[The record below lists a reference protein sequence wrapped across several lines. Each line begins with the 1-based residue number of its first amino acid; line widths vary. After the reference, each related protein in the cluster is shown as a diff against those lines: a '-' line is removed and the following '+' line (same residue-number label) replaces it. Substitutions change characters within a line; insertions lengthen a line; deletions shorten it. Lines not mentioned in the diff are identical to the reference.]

1 MNATINASPIAD
13 LAVKVQLESQSFRL
27 AVEAHAAEIYDTL
40 KTEGDATLLPCWV
53 ERIWNHL
60 IDVRFDYDAYNSKS
74 TTLPQA
80 MIKLNTSDI
89 ELEAFLRV
97 LQVQYRYKTEA
108 DSSRAKLFIYQ
119 YVQRP
124 DWVK

>member
-53 ERIWNHL
+53 ERIWNH
-60 IDVRFDYDAYNSKS
+60 RAFDIVAINDGGIF
-74 TTLPQA
+74 P
-80 MIKLNTSDI
+80 I
-89 ELEAFLRV
+89 
-97 LQVQYRYKTEA
+97 
-108 DSSRAKLFIYQ
+108 
-119 YVQRP
+119 
-124 DWVK
+124 